1 MDGWMFLWH
10 ADMLHCADSDSQ
22 QTNLVADNIHLKIPN
37 ISYMLVTTDSF

>member
-1 MDGWMFLWH
+1 MFLWH

-22 QTNLVADNIHLKIPN
+22 QTNLAADNIHLKIPN